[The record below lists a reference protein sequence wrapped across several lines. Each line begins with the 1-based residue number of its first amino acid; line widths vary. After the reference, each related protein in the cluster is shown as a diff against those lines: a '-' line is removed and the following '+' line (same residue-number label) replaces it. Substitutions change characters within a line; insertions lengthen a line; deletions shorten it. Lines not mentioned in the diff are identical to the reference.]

1 MASVG
6 AREHRVEVL
15 GTILLAVAALAAAW
29 STFQSGRWRGE
40 QALQGAKSQ
49 AARIGSTKAS
59 TRAGQLT
66 QVDIATF
73 FQWVNADAVGNRKLA
88 HFYRLRF
95 RAEFRPAFD
104 AWIAARPFTS
114 PNAPSSPFVM
124 PQYRLAETR
133 KSEHFD
139 AQAAAR
145 AASAGRA
152 NDHADGY
159 LLAVVLFA
167 SALFFAGIATKLR
180 SLRQKEILVGL
191 GCAILL
197 STAIWV
203 ATSPFSI

>member
-73 FQWVNADAVGNRKLA
+73 VQWVNADAVANRKLA
-88 HFYRLRF
+88 NFYRLRF
-95 RAEFRPAFD
+95 RTEFKPAFD
-104 AWIAARPFTS
+104 AWIATRPFTS
-114 PNAPSSPFVM
+114 PTAPSSPFVL
-124 PQYRLAETR
+124 PHYRLAETR
-133 KSEHFD
+133 KSELFD

-145 AASAGRA
+145 ASSAGRA
-152 NDHADGY
+152 NDHADNY

-191 GCAILL
+191 GCVIFL

>member
-1 MASVG
+1 VASEG

-40 QALQGAKSQ
+40 QALEGNKAQ

-66 QVDIATF
+66 QIDIATF
-73 FQWVNADAVGNRKLA
+73 IQWVNAESAGDRKLA
-88 HFYRLRF
+88 RFYRLRF
-95 RAEFRPAFD
+95 RKEFRPAFD
-104 AWIAARPFTS
+104 AWIATRPFTS

-124 PQYRLAETR
+124 PQYRLAKTR
-133 KSEHFD
+133 QAALFD

-145 AASAGRA
+145 SASAGHA
-152 NDHADGY
+152 NDNADGY

-167 SALFFAGIATKLR
+167 SALFFAGIATKLK

-191 GCAILL
+191 GWVMFV

-203 ATSPFSI
+203 ATSPFNF